1 MKVISTWTTILGI
14 LLVLIV
20 GCGSTDNPIGEETPE
35 PPAEPPT
42 QIVSPIL
49 GDWRLLDIISFKDGV
64 ETNRIDS
71 KVGTSFILTF
81 APDGIFDVV
90 IRIPIANV
98 TSLHLLEWLELEH
111 IQEIVVT
118 HRGKFYI
125 VENRLR
131 LNLIA
136 TSVKPKE
143 APKIDSDFEKPI
155 FWYDFGNPGGPLDF
169 IHSDDGNHLELRRE
183 DGEYMVKFI
192 HQRPKTH

>member
-1 MKVISTWTTILGI
+1 MKATLTLTTILG
-14 LLVLIV
+14 VTAALIV
-20 GCGSTDNPIGEETPE
+20 GCGNTDNPIGEETPE

-118 HRGKFYI
+118 HRGNFHI
-125 VENRLR
+125 GVNQLR
-131 LNLIA
+131 LNLIV

-143 APKIDSDFEKPI
+143 APKIDSDFENPI
-155 FWYDFGNPGGPLDF
+155 FWYDLGNPGGPLDF

-183 DGEYMVKFI
+183 EGEYMVKFI